1 MLRSVA
7 GKTLRDARRG
17 FVLWSAGLVGVVA
30 LMISVWPTVRDDPSL
45 NDFVRRY
52 PDALKNM
59 IGFGGA
65 LDYTTPAGYLGAEL
79 FSFMVPLLLIIAT
92 VAAGSGALAGE
103 EERGTMELM
112 LAAPVSRDRVVAE
125 KLAALVAEVAGLAA
139 VLWVSLLAG
148 AAIVGMRI
156 SAWHLGAATLSA
168 LLVAVLYGTVA
179 LAIGAATGRRSLAI
193 GLTSALA
200 VAAYLVN
207 VLAPLAPSLAGVKR
221 LSPFYYYSS
230 SDPLRHGLGAGDP
243 ALLAAVAAVVAA
255 VAVIVFRRRDIAV

>member
-7 GKTLRDARRG
+7 LKTLRDARRG
-17 FVLWSAGLVGVVA
+17 FVLWSAGLVGMVA
-30 LMISVWPTVRDDPSL
+30 LMISVWPTVRDDPSMTE
-45 NDFVRRY
+45 FVKRY

-125 KLAALVAEVAGLAA
+125 KLAALVGEVAGLSA
-139 VLWVSLLAG
+139 VLWAALLVG
-148 AAIVGMRI
+148 AAVVGMEI
-156 SAWHLGAATLSA
+156 SAWHLAAATLSA
-168 LLVAVLYGTVA
+168 LLVAVLYGAVA
-179 LAIGAATGRRSLAI
+179 LALGAATGRRSLAI

-207 VLAPLAPSLAGVKR
+207 VLAPLASSLAGAKR

-230 SDPLRHGLGAGDP
+230 SDPLRRGLDAGDL
-243 ALLAAVAAVVAA
+243 ALLAAVAAAAATAAIVA
-255 VAVIVFRRRDIAV
+255 FRRRDIAV